1 MKDYLEVLIN
11 KHKKNGAFLDANLAL
26 LLLVGQVDRN
36 HISVFKRTSSYTA
49 EDYLALMGILKNFRK
64 IVTTP
69 NVLTEVNNLAGALAG
84 KHKDAFMSVFSRYI
98 EGTEERYLQSNLA
111 MKEPGFLKYGITDVG
126 AIWTCRS
133 KYLLISDDFKMVA
146 PARAAGVDV
155 LNFNYI
161 RQALMNVE
169 S

>member
-1 MKDYLEVLIN
+1 MKDYLDVLVN

-36 HISVFKRTSSYTA
+36 HIALFKRTSSYTA
-49 EDYLALMGILKNFRK
+49 EDYLALVAILKNFRR

-84 KHKDAFMSVFSRYI
+84 KHKDAFMLKFSRYI
-98 EGTEERYLQSNLA
+98 ESSEERYFQSNLA
-111 MKEPGFLKYGITDVG
+111 MKEPGFLRYGITDVG
-126 AIWTCRS
+126 AIWACRS

-161 RQALMNVE
+161 RQALMNIE